1 MSGTC
6 EGTDGY
12 RRAMSSSAENPEL
25 DATAQIA
32 RDLIRFDTTNYGE
45 GRSNGE
51 TDAAEYLAARL
62 ENLGL
67 KPQLFDSEPG
77 RTSVVARVE
86 GADPGKPALVV
97 HGHSDVVPA
106 QPDNWS
112 VDPFE
117 GVIKDGMLWG
127 RGAVDM
133 KNMDAMM
140 ITALQ
145 DILGSGRQPARD
157 LVIAFFADEE
167 AGGVLGSHH
176 LVDTRPELFAGATE
190 AISEVGGYSISLN
203 GTRAYLLQTGEK
215 SLVWAKLIARGQAAH
230 GSRLIHDN
238 AVTKLAE
245 AVAKV
250 GRRQWP
256 IRLTDT
262 TTELLGEVA
271 RILGVDPQKVGPDE
285 LAIAT
290 GTAAGFIQ
298 ATLRTTT
305 NPTMLT
311 AGYKHNVIPDTAEA
325 LIDIRTLAGE
335 EDAVLAELA
344 DLVGPDIEIVTMHRD
359 IGLETSFDG
368 PLVDAITATLNSH
381 DPRAPVLPYLLSG
394 GTDNKALS
402 KLGIKG
408 YGFAPLKLPP
418 ELDFPAMFHGVDER
432 VPLDALVF
440 GRQVLTELLL
450 NY

>member
-1 MSGTC
+1 MPLHTS
-6 EGTDGY
+6 
-12 RRAMSSSAENPEL
+12 ENDL
-25 DATAQIA
+25 DDTARVA
-32 RDLIRFDTTNYGE
+32 RDLIRFDTTNYGG

-51 TDAAEYLAARL
+51 TDAAEYVAAHL
-62 ENLGL
+62 VSLGL
-67 KPQLFDSEPG
+67 EPEMFESEPG
-77 RTSVVARVE
+77 RVSVVARVE
-86 GADPGKPALVV
+86 GSDHSKPALVV
-97 HGHSDVVPA
+97 HGHTDVVPA

-112 VDPFE
+112 VDPFG
-117 GVIKDGMLWG
+117 GVIKDGLLWG

-140 ITALQ
+140 LTALG
-145 DILGSGRQPARD
+145 DILGAGKQPSRD

-167 AGGVLGSHH
+167 AGGVLGSGY
-176 LVDTRPELFAGATE
+176 LVKNHPELFAGATE
-190 AISEVGGYSISLN
+190 AISEVGGYSITLN

-215 SLVWAKLIARGQAAH
+215 SLVWVKLIARGTAAH
-230 GSRLIHDN
+230 GSHVMRNN

-245 AVAKV
+245 AVATV
-250 GRRQWP
+250 GRRDWP

-262 TTELLGEVA
+262 TAELLSELA
-271 RILGVDPQKVGPDE
+271 RLLEVDPQKVGPDE
-285 LAIAT
+285 LALAT
-290 GTAAGFIQ
+290 GTASRFIQ
-298 ATLRTTT
+298 ASLRTTA

-325 LIDIRTLAGE
+325 LIDIRTLPGE

-344 DLVGPDIEIVTMHRD
+344 ELVGPEIEIVVMHRD
-359 IGLETSFDG
+359 IGLETEFAG
-368 PLVDAITATLNSH
+368 PLVDAMTSTLNAH
-381 DPRAPVLPYLLSG
+381 DPGAPVLPYLLSG

-402 KLGIKG
+402 TLGIKG

-440 GRQVLTELLL
+440 GRRVLGDLLL
-450 NY
+450 HY